1 MPWIAVVVLHSS
13 SCGLNESVSLFLGGS
28 FIVELETS
36 EIQWSL
42 RVCSIMDTKVER
54 RSQSSFAAL
63 SLVEEEKYT
72 SGEIVNHMAVD
83 IQRVLDF
90 LYMHDIWI
98 LLLQVALALLI
109 LYQKVGVAA
118 IANVVATL
126 ASVAINTPFTSL
138 RDKYKDKIM
147 EAKDARLRPTT
158 ECLKSMRI
166 LKVQAWEKAYL
177 QKLEAL
183 RWLVEETV
191 LDAGS
196 YNFPLLD
203 KSQWSLLEALTA
215 LPDCISTLSRT
226 RVSLNRLS
234 KFLHEPEL
242 QADAVSRTN
251 DQDPTVILVEAAD
264 ISEWMS
270 RRDDSFGLRNG
281 WFRSRSKYYRVLEMC
296 QLKRDL
302 EILPFGDQ
310 TEIGERGVNLS
321 GGQKQ
326 RMQLVRALYQDGDIY
341 LLHDPFDAVDVE
353 TGTQIFRFTGTTAR
367 QFTRAYIGE
376 YAAVSNLSNCVRLV
390 NGSAT
395 AVSPQFDPIRLIIGY
410 GGFFAWSIAGVTSAT
425 SQKVFFDILHCI
437 FHLRMW
443 FFYSTPTGLGAL
455 RSQEYSFSTLWELC
469 LKQFGVLIVFAPVSV
484 FCILLRVNLVFN
496 QHLCPNEVVFICR
509 DITYRQAGSFP
520 GFKAS
525 RRIDHF
531 AESIAGAPTVREEE
545 RFKHR
550 INTSARVYLY
560 SAAAMEWASMR
571 LELHPQPFRPY
582 SEPASG
588 KSVIDRVDD
597 LRSKL
602 SIIPQDPALFDGII
616 C

>member
-13 SCGLNESVSLFLGGS
+13 SCGLNGSVSLFLGGS

-63 SLVEEEKYT
+63 SLVEEKYT

-226 RVSLNRLS
+226 RVSLDRLS

-341 LLHDPFDAVDVE
+341 LLHDPFGAVDVE

-410 GGFFAWSIAGVTSAT
+410 GGFFAWSIAGATSAT

-443 FFYSTPTGLGAL
+443 FFYSTPTGRILSRLVQRFYFSGFYRPKCSRLKCALQAWGPCVLRKILHIVRQGAFQAL
-455 RSQEYSFSTLWELC
+455 RHPEGFTTLRN
-469 LKQFGVLIVFAPVSV
+469 
-484 FCILLRVNLVFN
+484 LL
-496 QHLCPNEVVFICR
+496 
-509 DITYRQAGSFP
+509 DT
-520 GFKAS
+520 
-525 RRIDHF
+525 
-531 AESIAGAPTVREEE
+531 
-545 RFKHR
+545 
-550 INTSARVYLY
+550 
-560 SAAAMEWASMR
+560 
-571 LELHPQPFRPY
+571 FRY

-588 KSVIDRVDD
+588 KSVIDRVDN

-602 SIIPQDPALFDGII
+602 SIIPQDLALFEGII
-616 C
+616 S